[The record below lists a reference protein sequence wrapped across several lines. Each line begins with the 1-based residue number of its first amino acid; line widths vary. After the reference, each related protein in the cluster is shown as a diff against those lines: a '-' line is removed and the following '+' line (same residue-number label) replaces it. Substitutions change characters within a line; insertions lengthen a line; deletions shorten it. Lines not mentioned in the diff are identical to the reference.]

1 MLVSNWIMI
10 YYIVFYIYDHM
21 TDQNQ
26 RNIQD
31 QNIESTDNTPQNVI
45 ANSTRFNNQFL
56 DKQLGGTPISVSIG
70 KMLSV
75 MSGQDNTIR
84 TLSKILGR
92 DHNDQHL
99 HDMYNSLFEDLIGGS
114 TRGKEGIMDLSGL
127 LTQLTTFILQQHQQ
141 IQTLLDEIRTNVE
154 QITSQIQSAS
164 NTNQ

>member
-26 RNIQD
+26 RDIQD

-45 ANSTRFNNQFL
+45 ANSARFNNQFL

-99 HDMYNSLFEDLIGGS
+99 HDMYNSLFEDF
-114 TRGKEGIMDLSGL
+114 RW
-127 LTQLTTFILQQHQQ
+127 FYQQG
-141 IQTLLDEIRTNVE
+141 
-154 QITSQIQSAS
+154 
-164 NTNQ
+164 

>member
-84 TLSKILGR
+84 TLSRILGR